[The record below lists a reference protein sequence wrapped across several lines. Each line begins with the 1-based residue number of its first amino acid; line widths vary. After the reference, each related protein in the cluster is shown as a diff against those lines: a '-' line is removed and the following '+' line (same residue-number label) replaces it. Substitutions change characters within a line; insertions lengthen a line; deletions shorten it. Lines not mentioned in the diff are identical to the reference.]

1 MPALSSMPMQ
11 TSPANPRWLCA
22 TALARALALAWFF
35 LIGLAVEAAP
45 PARVPVILDTD
56 IGDDIDDTWALGLL
70 LKSPELDLK
79 LVVGDNGKN
88 LYRAKLLA
96 KFLERAQRTDVAV
109 GLGIDTAMH
118 GTGGQADWL
127 ADYNLNAYPGKVY
140 ADGVQAMIDTI
151 LKSSE
156 KVTLIAI
163 GPVPNLAAALAR
175 EPRIASKVRFV
186 GMHGSV
192 RKGYG
197 NANQPAAEYNVKE
210 DAKACQRALSA
221 AWDITITP
229 LDTCGL
235 VQLSGEDYARVR
247 GAKNPI
253 AQAILENYRIWLG
266 RDRQAEAD
274 THSSVLFDTVA
285 VYLAISDRLCTIEE
299 LGIRVTDAGFTV
311 IDPAAKRMRVATAWK
326 DLPGYEDWLARRLAQ

>member
-1 MPALSSMPMQ
+1 MPALSSTPMQ
-11 TSPANPRWLCA
+11 TSPANPRWWRA
-22 TALARALALAWFF
+22 TALARALALALFF
-35 LIGLAVEAAP
+35 LISLAVQAAP

-79 LVVGDNGKN
+79 LAVGDNGKN

-96 KFLERAQRTDVAV
+96 KFLERARRTDVAV
-109 GLGIDTAMH
+109 GLGLDTATH
-118 GTGGQADWL
+118 GTGGQAGWV
-127 ADYNLNAYPGKVY
+127 ADYNLNAYPGKVH

-151 LKSSE
+151 LKSPE
-156 KVTLIAI
+156 KVTLIAL

-210 DAKACQRALSA
+210 DARACQRALSA

-235 VQLSGEDYARVR
+235 VQLSAAEYARVR
-247 GAKNPI
+247 EAKNPI
-253 AQAILENYRIWLG
+253 AQAILENYRAWLG

-285 VYLAISDRLCTIEE
+285 VYLAISDRLCTMEE

-311 IDPAAKRMRVATAWK
+311 IDPAAKRMRVATSWR
-326 DLPGYEDWLARRLAQ
+326 DLPGYEDWLANRLAQ